1 MAIVCYN
8 YLEVR
13 DELSATE
20 YESMLL
26 NKKCIQNG
34 RDLSLPEENL
44 SLMEKEMT
52 DEEMSTI
59 LK

>member
-1 MAIVCYN
+1 M
-8 YLEVR
+8 R

-26 NKKCIQNG
+26 NKKCIQTE

-44 SLMEKEMT
+44 SLMEKEIT
-52 DEEMSTI
+52 DEEMNTI

>member
-1 MAIVCYN
+1 M
-8 YLEVR
+8 R

-26 NKKCIQNG
+26 SKKCIQNG

-52 DEEMSTI
+52 VEEMSNGTI
-59 LK
+59 IDARISMS